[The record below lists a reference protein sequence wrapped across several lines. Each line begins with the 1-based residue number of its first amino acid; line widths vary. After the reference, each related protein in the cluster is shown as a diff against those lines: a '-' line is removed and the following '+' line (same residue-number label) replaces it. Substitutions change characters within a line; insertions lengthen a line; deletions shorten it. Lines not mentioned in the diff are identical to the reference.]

1 MASASR
7 PAAGKALSSAKLQ
20 AIEDSISAKR
30 RELARQDRQRWLGLS
45 NDQRMIEA
53 ATAAAQDLQASP
65 GAIQLTITLYLVGMA
80 IGQLIYGP
88 LSDRFGRRPVLL
100 IGMVVYTIA
109 SVFSALAHSIEAK
122 VFGGARVMRGFTH
135 SEVGSDNINFA
146 LDYLQAQNIPI
157 TASDLG
163 DTCPRKLYFFPESGR
178 VKLRRLHSDEST
190 RVIREEQEYRQRII
204 HEA

>member
-1 MASASR
+1 MTRLLQRAVRGQPLPGDSFLAHSRFHDHQFGCDVVKIMPGELFVATGHIVLATVLGSCVSACLWDPVTKVGGMNHFMLADGGGRANSMR
-7 PAAGKALSSAKLQ
+7 YGQFAMDTLLQHLLAAG
-20 AIEDSISAKR
+20 
-30 RELARQDRQRWLGLS
+30 
-45 NDQRMIEA
+45 
-53 ATAAAQDLQASP
+53 
-65 GAIQLTITLYLVGMA
+65 
-80 IGQLIYGP
+80 
-88 LSDRFGRRPVLL
+88 
-100 IGMVVYTIA
+100 
-109 SVFSALAHSIEAK
+109 ALAHSIEAK